1 MRVAIKVSIDLFKSD
16 ENRSQ
21 HRVNIKPI
29 HVKIEWISIQNRADI
44 NLKLLKIDLKTIKSC
59 SWSEQISAPKS
70 IGEQPKFIQNLVRK
84 SFKNRFLEPCWL
96 KVTPPWSH
104 LGPR

>member
-29 HVKIEWISIQNRADI
+29 HIKINNNNITLVEHQP
-44 NLKLLKIDLKTIKSC
+44 KTIK
-59 SWSEQISAPKS
+59 
-70 IGEQPKFIQNLVRK
+70 NR
-84 SFKNRFLEPCWL
+84 FKNML
-96 KVTPPWSH
+96 KWV
-104 LGPR
+104 LGTNKYQFKIDRTST